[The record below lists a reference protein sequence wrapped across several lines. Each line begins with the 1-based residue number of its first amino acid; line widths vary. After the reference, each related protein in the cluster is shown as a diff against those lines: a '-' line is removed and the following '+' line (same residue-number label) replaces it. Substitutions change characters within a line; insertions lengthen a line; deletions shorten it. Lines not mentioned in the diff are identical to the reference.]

1 MTTVHVV
8 WRPGYDDEVGEA
20 VAVCATAEIA
30 AQVEAMVFDSQIE
43 ELPLVENLEDAVRV
57 RIFVAQGYRASSG
70 LWSFSHDHHDVWK
83 WAVRVSE
90 AEITERPVV
99 KRFDSVLVQGT
110 DEAEVGRVF
119 DIECSRVEASY
130 RGEGARI
137 RTKVEELD
145 PHERF

>member
-8 WRPGYDDEVGEA
+8 WRPGYDDEIGEA

-30 AQVEAMVFDSQIE
+30 AQVEAMVFDSQVE
-43 ELPLVENLEDAVRV
+43 ELPLVESLEDAVRV
-57 RIFVAQGYRASSG
+57 RIFVAQGYRTSSG
-70 LWSFSHDHHDVWK
+70 LWSFTSNHHDVWK
-83 WAVRVSE
+83 WAVKVSE
-90 AEITERPVV
+90 AEIIERPVEHG
-99 KRFDSVLVQGT
+99 RNSVLVQGT

-119 DIECSRVEASY
+119 SIECSRIEASY
-130 RGEGARI
+130 RGDARI